1 MLNILLLGGGLQGLS
16 CGESLSNKKNYSV
29 AAVSCGLD
37 IIHSRLFDKVFQI
50 KDLGY
55 EETIRKIFGDAH
67 YDVIIPMGDNAASFL
82 SKQKSEIERQYNT
95 KCAVADYKSLSI
107 VEDKASFMRFCRENG
122 FPHPK
127 TTKLS
132 SKNLESAAKEI
143 GFPALIKP
151 DFSVGA
157 RGITRVGSLEELQQ
171 QYPVISEKYG
181 SCTLQEFIDNP
192 DYYYNVMLYRDKN
205 GDMSHYAITKIV
217 RMYPVKAGSSSC
229 CHTIENRELLEIC
242 RNVLEKLE
250 WVGMADFDV
259 LQRLDT
265 KEYKIIEIN
274 PRVPASLRAAYVSG
288 VNFPEIIVCDALG
301 IQSNKQTY
309 TPGMTLRYLGID
321 LMWLVKSPKRFK
333 KIFSWLHFFGRKVFY
348 QDIIWSDPST
358 WYSWF
363 VVGMKKIGRRNR
375 VIRTRQL

>member
-1 MLNILLLGGGLQGLS
+1 MNILLLGGGLQGLS
-16 CGESLSNKKNYSV
+16 CGESLSNKKEYSV

-37 IIHSRLFDKVFQI
+37 IIHSRFFDKVYQI

-55 EETIRKIFGDAH
+55 EETLCIIFGDAH
-67 YDVIIPMGDNAASFL
+67 YDVIIPMGDKAASFL
-82 SKQKSEIERQYNT
+82 SKHKSEIERQYDT
-95 KCAVADYKSLSI
+95 KCAVADYRSLSF

-132 SKNLESAAKEI
+132 SKNLEAAAKEI

-157 RGITRVGSLEELQQ
+157 RGITQVGSLEELQQ
-171 QYPVISEKYG
+171 QYPAISEKYG

-229 CHTIENRELLEIC
+229 CHTIENRELLDIC
-242 RNVLEKLE
+242 RNVLDKLE

-288 VNFPEIIVCDALG
+288 VNFPEIIVRDTIG
-301 IQSNKQTY
+301 KKQMPY
-309 TPGMTLRYLGID
+309 RYMPGKTMRFMGTD
-321 LMWLVKSPKRFK
+321 LLWFFKSPNRFK
-333 KIFSWLHFFGRKVFY
+333 ASPSWFHFFCQNVFY
-348 QDIIWSDPST
+348 QDIYLCDPST
-358 WYSWF
+358 WYSWL
-363 VVGMKKIGRRNR
+363 VAG
-375 VIRTRQL
+375 VIKYLTR